1 MEVKSNGKVVGT
13 FIDFADNMDFV
24 LVGTKNGN
32 EKFKIL
38 NCSIVCDIERRH
50 GCTSKSEACG
60 IMLV

>member
-13 FIDFADNMDFV
+13 FVDFADKLNFV
-24 LVGTKNGN
+24 VVKTKNGIK
-32 EKFKIL
+32 KFKTSE
-38 NCSIVCDIERRH
+38 CSIVCDIERRH

>member
-13 FIDFADNMDFV
+13 FVDFADELDFV
-24 LVGTKNGN
+24 LDETKNGN

-50 GCTSKSEACG
+50 ECKSNCK
-60 IMLV
+60 LVV